1 MNGITLTGASGT
13 EYFYTFYKFAETRW
27 HRDPGNYAFV
37 YRDEAEEWR
46 VAYVGETA
54 NLFQRMRGHGQWE
67 AAKAL
72 GCEYVLVKLSA
83 GGQRERRAEER
94 DLIAKYQP
102 PLNTQLLKPGKPKPP
117 RNGYY

>member
-1 MNGITLTGASGT
+1 MNGIILTGASGA
-13 EYFYTFYKFAETRW
+13 EYFYTFYNFAETRW
-27 HRDPGNYAFV
+27 RRDPANYAFT
-37 YRDEAEEWR
+37 YRDEAGAWQI
-46 VAYVGETA
+46 AYVGETA
-54 NLFQRMRGHGQWE
+54 NLFQRMRAHGQWE

-72 GCEYVLVKLSA
+72 GCEHVLVKLSD

-102 PLNTQLLKPGKPKPP
+102 RLNTLLLKPGKPRPA